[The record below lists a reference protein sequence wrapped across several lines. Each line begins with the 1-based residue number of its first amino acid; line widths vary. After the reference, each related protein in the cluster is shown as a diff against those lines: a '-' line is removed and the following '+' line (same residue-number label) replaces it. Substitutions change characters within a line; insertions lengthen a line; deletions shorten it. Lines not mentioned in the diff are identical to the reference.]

1 MVKKII
7 SWFMAPH
14 GVNVEPMYKSR
25 EVWSYQHIDPTT
37 RRTSERPVLVF
48 RKASDGMF
56 WGLPLTNVGRN
67 GKTLY
72 VPRLKN
78 GKKMPILSQM
88 RTLKA
93 ERLVRRLG
101 VAGEKEFGA
110 VNTAIL
116 RLLAPAQPAK
126 TVKKVR
132 AERMYHIRTPL
143 PRQPRTLSPLAPIY
157 ILQPR

>member
-14 GVNVEPMYKSR
+14 GVNVEPMYKAR

-37 RRTSERPVLVF
+37 RRTSERPVLIF

-56 WGLPLTNVGRN
+56 WGLPLQNIGRK

-78 GKKMPILSQM
+78 GKKLPILSQM

-101 VAGEKEFGA
+101 VAGEREFGA
-110 VNTAIL
+110 VNAAIL
-116 RLLAPAQPAK
+116 RLLAGAQPVK
-126 TVKKVR
+126 TQIR
-132 AERMYHIRTPL
+132 AERIYHVRSKPL
-143 PRQPRTLSPLAPIY
+143 PRYSRSLPSPLSPIY

>member
-1 MVKKII
+1 MYNMVKKII

-56 WGLPLTNVGRN
+56 WGLPLQNVGRN

-72 VPRLKN
+72 VPRLRN
-78 GKKMPILSQM
+78 GKKLPILSQM

-110 VNTAIL
+110 VNAAIL
-116 RLLAPAQPAK
+116 RLLAPVQPQK
-126 TVKKVR
+126 PVR
-132 AERMYHIRTPL
+132 RRERIYSIRTPL
-143 PRQPRTLSPLAPIY
+143 PRTRALSPISPVY
-157 ILQPR
+157 ILQTR